1 VTLPDR
7 ATVWLRSPSGRCEPV
22 EVDIDPPDTLAALAK
37 WERVTGRTD
46 RCVVTVRP
54 APPGAGPPN
63 PVLGLPAIVGE
74 PADSLLGHLADEH
87 GIGGD
92 TGGWLLHAQ
101 GWPVWSRNTTSTT
114 TRTPASSSATPIP
127 RHGEQQVPARSSRAH
142 RRRNA
147 GRANGPP

>member
-1 VTLPDR
+1 VTSPNR
-7 ATVWLRSPSGRCEPV
+7 ATVWLRSPSGRCDPV
-22 EVDIDPPDTLAALAK
+22 EVDIDPPDTLAALTK

-46 RCVVTVRP
+46 QCVVTVRP

-92 TGGWLLHAQ
+92 TGRWLLHAQ
-101 GWPVWSRNTTSTT
+101 GVIGLVKEHDLDHAENP
-114 TRTPASSSATPIP
+114 
-127 RHGEQQVPARSSRAH
+127 GEQLGHTHPTAW
-142 RRRNA
+142 
-147 GRANGPP
+147 